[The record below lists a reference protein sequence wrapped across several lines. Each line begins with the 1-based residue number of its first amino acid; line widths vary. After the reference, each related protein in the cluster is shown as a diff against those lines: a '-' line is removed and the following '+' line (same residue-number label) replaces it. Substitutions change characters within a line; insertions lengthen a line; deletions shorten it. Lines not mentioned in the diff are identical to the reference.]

1 VTPALLH
8 LPTPGDH
15 YSPATGSAT
24 MTVIY
29 ELARRHELAGGYTLV
44 LVDSQARADYSTG
57 RVIPVRSGAPWPS
70 RAARLADVGLGTLG
84 STRWATLRQWRPYI
98 DSASALEASSAFVHN
113 GPAAAAE
120 LARRRPTYL
129 WAHNRLFRTYSRT
142 ELARRVVALAGIIAV
157 SEYLAGT
164 IEQRL
169 SPLRDHPPVYVVRN
183 GVDSELFRPGEGP
196 LDPPIVLF
204 LGRMVPEKGPDRVLR
219 AARRL
224 LKSRRSFRVMMVG
237 SAGFSATAPL
247 TDYERELRRLA
258 APIAEHVTFQPF
270 LPRPEIPALY
280 QQAAIFCA
288 PSNWDD
294 PCPLTIGEA
303 MASGLAVVTSRRG
316 GIPEVGGD
324 SVTYADTD
332 DELEAALAGLL
343 DDEGQRQ
350 AQAHAARRRAVRALD
365 WETSY
370 RSLRRAV
377 G

>member
-1 VTPALLH
+1 
-8 LPTPGDH
+8 
-15 YSPATGSAT
+15 

-29 ELARRHELAGGYTLV
+29 ELARRHELAGGDTLV
-44 LVDSQARADYSTG
+44 VVDARARADYSTG
-57 RVIPVRSGAPWPS
+57 RVIPVVAGPPWPS
-70 RAARLADVGLGTLG
+70 RAARLSDVGLGAIG
-84 STRWATLRQWRPYI
+84 WARRATLRQWRPYVDI
-98 DSASALEASSAFVHN
+98 ARALEAASAFVHN
-113 GPAAAAE
+113 GPVAAAE
-120 LARRRPTYL
+120 LARGRPTYL
-129 WAHNRLFRTYSRT
+129 WAHNRLFRTYTRA
-142 ELARRVVALAGIIAV
+142 ELARHVIALAGVIAV

-169 SPLRDHPPVYVVRN
+169 SPLRHPPRVHVVRN
-183 GVDSELFRPGEGP
+183 GVDSELFRPGERSV
-196 LDPPIVLF
+196 DPPIVLF

-224 LKSRRSFRVMMVG
+224 LKRRRSFRVIMVG

-316 GIPEVGGD
+316 GIPEIGGD
-324 SVTYADTD
+324 AVTYADTD
-332 DELEAALAGLL
+332 DELESALAGLL
-343 DDEGQRQ
+343 DDEGERQ
-350 AQAHAARRRAVRALD
+350 AHANAARRRAVSALD

-370 RSLRRAV
+370 RSLREAV